1 MNSIL
6 KRILKKNNIIQKGIK
21 DDPYLSLLYLM
32 KKDMDKKNKEF
43 VKLDKKNK
51 EFVKF
56 KNKHQN

>member
-6 KRILKKNNIIQKGIK
+6 KRILKKNNIIPKGIK

-43 VKLDKKNK
+43 VK
-51 EFVKF
+51 F